1 MVVVVFEFIVNK
13 NRDKDYFLEVE
24 KLQNEIKNAK
34 GFISV
39 ERFVNKS
46 TPGYYVSISSW
57 EDEESVNRWHKNSKH
72 IIAQNLGKKE
82 IFRSFRIRVANVIR
96 DYSDKKPREEL

>member
-24 KLQNEIKNAK
+24 KLQNEIKNSK

-39 ERFVNKS
+39 ERFVSKS
-46 TPGYYVSISSW
+46 TLGYYVSISSW

-82 IFRSFRIRVANVIR
+82 IFSSFRIRVANVIR